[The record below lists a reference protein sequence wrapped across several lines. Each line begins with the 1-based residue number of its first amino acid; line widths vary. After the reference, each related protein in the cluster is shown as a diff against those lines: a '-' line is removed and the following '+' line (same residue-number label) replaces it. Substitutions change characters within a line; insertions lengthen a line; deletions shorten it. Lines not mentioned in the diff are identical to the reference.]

1 MTGADVPTERAEI
14 RSLLVEQIRTL
25 SDRVDGQWHEEFE
38 GDAEQLQL
46 QRLRTLGQLTREYR
60 LLAKDDD
67 IDAMENR
74 VDRLSDTLG
83 LRGDDR

>member
-25 SDRVDGQWHEEFE
+25 SDRVDGQWHEELE
-38 GDAEQLQL
+38 GDGEQLQL